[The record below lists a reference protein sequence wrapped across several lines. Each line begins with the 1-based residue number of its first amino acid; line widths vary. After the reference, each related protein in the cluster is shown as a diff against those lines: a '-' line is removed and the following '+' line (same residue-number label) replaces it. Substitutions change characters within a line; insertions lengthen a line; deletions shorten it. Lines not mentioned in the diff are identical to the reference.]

1 MAILN
6 TIMLSIFQAVLL
18 FIIIKILTNVTYTLR
33 DYITIIGII
42 IPSTILFFYF
52 DAKSMFFLLLSSIIF
67 MYFKNHIMG
76 VVSVLVSF
84 FILYM
89 ANFISIW
96 LASSIID
103 LFSANYIFNLIFYLI
118 FALIIIVF
126 SILGRFFFKKLSTS
140 ALSLNKIY
148 LIIVCIFL
156 FTVLLLIYLY
166 LPNQS
171 LSFGDAKFL
180 IVMYAV
186 LIITIAVLIV
196 TISFSIIR
204 QIQYKRNMREIE
216 NYYKYTLQIE
226 KINHEMRKFRHD
238 YVNILSTMS
247 DFIRENDMKGLD
259 QYFHEEILPMQ
270 DSMQMNA
277 IKING
282 IENLKVREIKG
293 LLTTKILQAQEKNI
307 RISIEVPEIIEKI
320 EMPII
325 NLSRVIGILLDN
337 AIEASEKIVD
347 DPLIRIAFI
356 KNEDDSVMFIVM
368 NKCDTDMPRVHTL
381 FQENFST
388 KGKNRGLGLSTLKE
402 LTDTTSNVLLDTT
415 IDNNYFIQKVEILNT
430 DS

>member
-6 TIMLSIFQAVLL
+6 TIMLSIFQAFLL
-18 FIIIKILTNVTYTLR
+18 FVIIKILTNVTYTLR

-52 DAKSMFFLLLSSIIF
+52 DTKSMLFLLLVSVVF
-67 MYFKNHIMG
+67 MYYRKRFIG
-76 VVSVLVSF
+76 IASVLVSF

-89 ANFISIW
+89 ANFLSIW
-96 LASSIID
+96 LATLLLD
-103 LFSANYIFNLIFYLI
+103 LISAQYIFDFIYLLI
-118 FALIIIVF
+118 FAIITFFF
-126 SILGRFFFKKLSTS
+126 SMLGRVLFKQLTTS
-140 ALSLNKIY
+140 GLSLNKIY
-148 LIIVCIFL
+148 LIIVCVFL
-156 FTVLLLIYLY
+156 LTILLLIYFY
-166 LPNQS
+166 LPDQS

-186 LIITIAVLIV
+186 LIITTAVLIV

-247 DFIRENDMKGLD
+247 DFIREDDMEGLN

-307 RISIEVPEIIEKI
+307 RISIEVPETIEKI

>member
-6 TIMLSIFQAVLL
+6 TIMLSIFQAFLL
-18 FIIIKILTNVTYTLR
+18 FVIIKILTNVTYTLR
-33 DYITIIGII
+33 DYITTIGII

-52 DAKSMFFLLLSSIIF
+52 DKKSMLFLLLVSVIF
-67 MYFKNHIMG
+67 MYYKKRFIG
-76 VVSVLVSF
+76 VASVLVSF

-89 ANFISIW
+89 ANFLSIW
-96 LASSIID
+96 LATLLLD
-103 LFSANYIFNLIFYLI
+103 LISAQYIFDFIYLLI
-118 FALIIIVF
+118 FAIITLFF
-126 SILGRFFFKKLSTS
+126 SILGRILFKQLTTS
-140 ALSLNKIY
+140 GLSLNKIY
-148 LIIVCIFL
+148 LIIVCVFL
-156 FTVLLLIYLY
+156 LTILLLIYFY
-166 LPNQS
+166 LPKQN

-180 IVMYAV
+180 VVMYAV
-186 LIITIAVLIV
+186 LIITTAVLIV

-247 DFIRENDMKGLD
+247 DFIRENDMEGLD

-307 RISIEVPEIIEKI
+307 RISIEVPETIEKI

-337 AIEASEKIVD
+337 AIEASEIIVD

>member
-6 TIMLSIFQAVLL
+6 TIMLSIFQAFLL
-18 FIIIKILTNVTYTLR
+18 FVIIKILTNVTYTLR

-52 DAKSMFFLLLSSIIF
+52 DTKSMLFLLLVSVVF
-67 MYFKNHIMG
+67 MYYRKRFIG
-76 VVSVLVSF
+76 IASVLVSF

-89 ANFISIW
+89 ANFLSIW
-96 LASSIID
+96 LATLLLD
-103 LFSANYIFNLIFYLI
+103 LISAQYIFDFIYLLI
-118 FALIIIVF
+118 FAIITFFF
-126 SILGRFFFKKLSTS
+126 SILGRVLFKQLTTS
-140 ALSLNKIY
+140 GLSLNKIY
-148 LIIVCIFL
+148 LIIVCVFL
-156 FTVLLLIYLY
+156 LTILLLIYFY
-166 LPNQS
+166 LPDQS

-186 LIITIAVLIV
+186 LIITTAVLII

-247 DFIRENDMKGLD
+247 DFIRENDMEGLD

-307 RISIEVPEIIEKI
+307 RISIEVPETIEKI

>member
-6 TIMLSIFQAVLL
+6 TIMLSIFQAFLL
-18 FIIIKILTNVTYTLR
+18 FVIIKILTNVTYTLR

-52 DAKSMFFLLLSSIIF
+52 DTKSMLFLLLVSVVF
-67 MYFKNHIMG
+67 MYYRKRFIG
-76 VVSVLVSF
+76 IASVLVSF

-89 ANFISIW
+89 ANFLSIW
-96 LASSIID
+96 LATLLLD
-103 LFSANYIFNLIFYLI
+103 LISAQYIFDFIYLLI
-118 FALIIIVF
+118 FAIITFFF
-126 SILGRFFFKKLSTS
+126 SILGRVLFKQLTTS
-140 ALSLNKIY
+140 GLSLNKIY
-148 LIIVCIFL
+148 LIIVCVFL
-156 FTVLLLIYLY
+156 LTILLLIYFY
-166 LPNQS
+166 LPDQS

-186 LIITIAVLIV
+186 LIITTAVLII

-238 YVNILSTMS
+238 YVNILLTMS
-247 DFIRENDMKGLD
+247 DFIRENDMEGLD

-307 RISIEVPEIIEKI
+307 RISIEVPETIEKI

-356 KNEDDSVMFIVM
+356 KNEDDSVMFIVL

>member
-6 TIMLSIFQAVLL
+6 TIMLSIFQAFLL
-18 FIIIKILTNVTYTLR
+18 FVIIKILTNVTYTLR
-33 DYITIIGII
+33 DYITITGII

-52 DAKSMFFLLLSSIIF
+52 DKKSMLFLLLVSVIF
-67 MYFKNHIMG
+67 MYYKKRFIG
-76 VVSVLVSF
+76 VASVLVSF

-89 ANFISIW
+89 ANFLSIW
-96 LASSIID
+96 LATLLLD
-103 LFSANYIFNLIFYLI
+103 LISAQYIFDFIYLLI
-118 FALIIIVF
+118 FAIITLFF
-126 SILGRFFFKKLSTS
+126 SILGRILFKQLTTS
-140 ALSLNKIY
+140 GLSLNKIY
-148 LIIVCIFL
+148 LIIVCVFL
-156 FTVLLLIYLY
+156 LTILLLIYFY
-166 LPNQS
+166 LPKQN

-180 IVMYAV
+180 VVMYAV
-186 LIITIAVLIV
+186 LIITTAVLIV

-247 DFIRENDMKGLD
+247 DFIREDDMEGLD

-307 RISIEVPEIIEKI
+307 RISIEVPETIEKI

-368 NKCDTDMPRVHTL
+368 NKCDTDMPRLHTL

>member
-6 TIMLSIFQAVLL
+6 TIMLSIFQAFLL
-18 FIIIKILTNVTYTLR
+18 FVIIKILTNVTYTLR
-33 DYITIIGII
+33 DYIAIIGII

-52 DAKSMFFLLLSSIIF
+52 DKKSILFLLLVSVIF
-67 MYFKNHIMG
+67 MYYKKRFIG
-76 VVSVLVSF
+76 VASVLVSF

-89 ANFISIW
+89 ANFLSIW
-96 LASSIID
+96 LATLLLD
-103 LFSANYIFNLIFYLI
+103 LISAQYIFDFIYLLI
-118 FALIIIVF
+118 FAIITLFF
-126 SILGRFFFKKLSTS
+126 SILGRILFKQLTTS
-140 ALSLNKIY
+140 GLSLNKIY
-148 LIIVCIFL
+148 LIIVCVFL
-156 FTVLLLIYLY
+156 LTILLLIYFY
-166 LPNQS
+166 LPKQN

-180 IVMYAV
+180 VVMYAV
-186 LIITIAVLIV
+186 LIITTAVVIV